1 MGRGKAKSTR
11 AQGRSGLTQSRQARN
26 LDKLAEFEVFDNSIL
41 PQLKRMVLE
50 NWEPE
55 RIRKAFA
62 PILQALMIKQGLS
75 GSFRAMKDTLDRHEG
90 TAVQRINSTTVYA
103 SMSKKELAALALQKL
118 MDAKIIDTTGRVIR
132 EIPQLSSG
140 KDDDEESGS

>member
-1 MGRGKAKSTR
+1 MSKRTR
-11 AQGRSGLTQSRQARN
+11 NNPNTKHGLAQRRQARN

-41 PQLKRMVLE
+41 PQLKKMVLE

-55 RIRKAFA
+55 RIRRAFA
-62 PILQALMIKQGLS
+62 PILQAMMVKQGLQ

-90 TAVQRINSTTVYA
+90 TAVQRIESKSVYA

-118 MDAKIIDTTGRVIR
+118 MDAKIIDTTGRVIKD
-132 EIPQLSSG
+132 IPLLQKKG
-140 KDDDEESGS
+140 DDDEEPSS